1 MGKIRQT
8 DSKRKIERAFVR
20 LLATKK
26 YSQISISS
34 LAKAAQVNR
43 GTFYLNYLDKDDLL
57 HSVEKDFFNGLVKIL
72 NSDTKTATG
81 YFSNEA
87 IIEIALYL
95 KKNYYLVHAF
105 LESDLSTSMNQ
116 QFMQI
121 LKQSFAAKH
130 ANLTSPA
137 IPAPYAIEV
146 IFSSTISIFSLWIK
160 REMRESIPELLEIVR
175 KYSELSR
182 KEIITI

>member
-57 HSVEKDFFNGLVKIL
+57 QSVEKDFFNGLVK
-72 NSDTKTATG
+72 S
-81 YFSNEA
+81 
-87 IIEIALYL
+87 
-95 KKNYYLVHAF
+95 
-105 LESDLSTSMNQ
+105 
-116 QFMQI
+116 
-121 LKQSFAAKH
+121 
-130 ANLTSPA
+130 
-137 IPAPYAIEV
+137 
-146 IFSSTISIFSLWIK
+146 
-160 REMRESIPELLEIVR
+160 
-175 KYSELSR
+175 
-182 KEIITI
+182 

>member
-81 YFSNEA
+81 YFRMK
-87 IIEIALYL
+87 LLL
-95 KKNYYLVHAF
+95 KLR
-105 LESDLSTSMNQ
+105 
-116 QFMQI
+116 
-121 LKQSFAAKH
+121 
-130 ANLTSPA
+130 
-137 IPAPYAIEV
+137 
-146 IFSSTISIFSLWIK
+146 SI
-160 REMRESIPELLEIVR
+160 
-175 KYSELSR
+175 
-182 KEIITI
+182 

>member
-1 MGKIRQT
+1 MK
-8 DSKRKIERAFVR
+8 
-20 LLATKK
+20 TKAPP
-26 YSQISISS
+26 QPDEPDFEV
-34 LAKAAQVNR
+34 LFNDV
-43 GTFYLNYLDKDDLL
+43 T
-57 HSVEKDFFNGLVKIL
+57 SV
-72 NSDTKTATG
+72 
-81 YFSNEA
+81 
-87 IIEIALYL
+87 
-95 KKNYYLVHAF
+95 
-105 LESDLSTSMNQ
+105 NQ

-175 KYSELSR
+175 KYSELSP